1 MSFLYPRLLAGQ
13 ARPLHERYRDLTI
26 QTLTE
31 LAETSHDSAVYVA
44 TGGDRISEQML
55 RELREQVVD
64 LAEQAGFPGES
75 TQKLRAGF
83 DLRLA
88 TVLHSGMG
96 IVPAEAASGDVWAFL
111 ALVLLPDVAYWRYP
125 RPPGDRVLGTD
136 LTRHVFGRMWWRAQL
151 VHAADDPDPYAAL
164 SVLGEAAFDQIYA
177 RRKALGGSPH
187 LVKGIL
193 RVWNDLHLHGLEER
207 QVLRHLLMRL
217 LRLGPFVLF
226 EALGEPSLDA
236 ELLVAARET
245 VEALLSADGITD
257 DEREQK
263 LKEIFSG
270 TETFTADQRRTTPAG
285 TPKSTVGDPL
295 TQTPDPERAAPD
307 GSPVPAA
314 GDRRYVMMPQ
324 PYTLYDGPG
333 FGDPCE
339 IGLQACAEALV
350 AVVTVEGPVKAVRAY
365 RIITQLAGIGSHDPA
380 LSMLVQATRY
390 AVRKGMLQVEGR
402 RGRGGYPGLTLRTS
416 DQPDRILRQK
426 GPRTSEEIPDREI
439 VAAAELVQASEPTM
453 DFDVLAKKTSQLF
466 GYDKISSNFKE
477 ALIEA
482 LEMHAR

>member
-13 ARPLHERYRDLTI
+13 ARPLHERYRNLTI
-26 QTLTE
+26 QKLTE
-31 LAETSHDSAVYVA
+31 FAEASHDSAVYVA
-44 TGGDRISEQML
+44 TGGDRISEQL
-55 RELREQVVD
+55 LWELREQVVVM
-64 LAEQAGFPGES
+64 AKAAGFPGES
-75 TQKLRAGF
+75 NRELRADF

-111 ALVLLPDVAYWRYP
+111 SLVLLPDVAYWRYP

-151 VHAADDPDPYAAL
+151 VHTADDPEPYAAL

-193 RVWNDLHLHGLEER
+193 RVWNQLDPRSIDER
-207 QVLRHLLMRL
+207 KALRYFLMRL

-226 EALGEPSLDA
+226 EALDESSLDA

-257 DEREQK
+257 EERAKK
-263 LKEIFSG
+263 LKEVF
-270 TETFTADQRRTTPAG
+270 AG
-285 TPKSTVGDPL
+285 TRASIPAPRQTDHVEVQESTVHGSSAPPEGD
-295 TQTPDPERAAPD
+295 QQ
-307 GSPVPAA
+307 SA
-314 GDRRYVMMPQ
+314 GPR
-324 PYTLYDGPG
+324 PYTPYSGPN
-333 FGDPCE
+333 FGDPRE

-350 AVVTVEGPVKAVRAY
+350 TVVTVEGPVKAMRAY
-365 RIITQLAGIGSHDPA
+365 RIITQLAGTRLCEAA
-380 LSMLVQATRY
+380 LSALVQATKY
-390 AVRKGMLQVEGR
+390 AVRRGMIQAEGQ
-402 RGRGGYPGLTLRTS
+402 RGGGGHPGSTLRMP
-416 DQPDRILRQK
+416 DQPDWILRQR

-439 VAAAELVQASEPTM
+439 VAAASLVQASEPTM
-453 DFDVLAKKTSQLF
+453 DLDVLAKKISLLF
-466 GYDKISSNFKE
+466 GYEKAPSNFKE
-477 ALIEA
+477 TLIEA
-482 LEMHAR
+482 LEKHAR